1 MQNLFVMIKFNFTK
15 ENQDKLFQNFKY
27 EDHPKTRQ
35 KNFVLYLKSFGLKHK
50 EITDICRISKQT
62 LVNYLKEYKDKGI
75 DSFMKHRWQG
85 QVSQLL
91 NFKDLIEK
99 DFDENPPKTTNEAQ
113 YRIEQ
118 LTGIK
123 RSPTQIREFMKNKLS
138 LKYLKAGSV
147 PGNGKDD
154 DYEKECERQEFKKNY
169 WNHAWRKQKK
179 ENE

>member
-1 MQNLFVMIKFNFTK
+1 MQNICIMIKIFFTK
-15 ENQDKLFQNFKY
+15 KNQDKLFHNFTY
-27 EDHPKTRQ
+27 EEHSKTRQ

-50 EITDICRISKQT
+50 EIIGISRISEQT
-62 LVNYLKEYKDKGI
+62 LLNYLKEYKNKGI
-75 DSFMKHRWQG
+75 DSFEKHRWKG

-91 NFKDLIEK
+91 KFKDLIEN
-99 DFDENPPKTTNEAQ
+99 DFEKNPPKTTTEAQ

-123 RSPTQIREFMKNKLS
+123 RSPTQIREFMKKKLA
-138 LKYLKAGSV
+138 LKYLKAGSI

-154 DYEKECERQEFKKNY
+154 DYEKECERQEFKKNS
-169 WNHAWRKQKK
+169 WNHAWRKQKM